1 MKPIAIKIP
10 PAATNGIMY
19 ETPVISQ
26 RRTLE
31 AELTE
36 VPFLLIQI
44 QRFAKFAIQFFP
56 NIPIEPSSNFL
67 GILNYF
73 PANSSA

>member
-36 VPFLLIQI
+36 VPFLLIQLR
-44 QRFAKFAIQFFP
+44 RFALIVLFSFLSNTP
-56 NIPIEPSSNFL
+56 EEWSSNPL
-67 GILNYF
+67 GILLFN
-73 PANSSA
+73 

>member
-1 MKPIAIKIP
+1 
-10 PAATNGIMY
+10 MY
-19 ETPVISQ
+19 ETPVINQ

-44 QRFAKFAIQFFP
+44 RRFAKFAIQFLS
-56 NIPIEPSSNFL
+56 NIPKEGRPTLWEFFSIFQPTPLPEEL
-67 GILNYF
+67 VILDL
-73 PANSSA
+73 

>member
-1 MKPIAIKIP
+1 
-10 PAATNGIMY
+10 MY

-36 VPFLLIQI
+36 VPFLLNQI
-44 QRFAKFAIQFFP
+44 QRFAKFAIQFF
-56 NIPIEPSSNFL
+56 S
-67 GILNYF
+67 
-73 PANSSA
+73 

>member
-1 MKPIAIKIP
+1 
-10 PAATNGIMY
+10 MY
-19 ETPVISQ
+19 ETPVINQ

-73 PANSSA
+73 PANS